1 MEILFDTANL
11 DSIERLMPIY
21 PLAGVTTNPS
31 ILKKE
36 GKLDLYPHF
45 RTIRA
50 IIGTERTL
58 HVQVIA
64 RDKQGMIDD
73 AHRLLDNID
82 EHVYPKIP
90 MTEQGLAAMRH
101 LKDEGVNVTATA
113 IYSKT
118 QGFLAIA
125 SGIDYIAPYYNRMQG
140 LDIDTNGVIASLAQ
154 FIEGRGAAT
163 KILGASFK
171 NVRQVT
177 HALEAGAHAITLEP
191 KLLRQALGTPT
202 ILDAVDVFLD
212 DWHKVYGT
220 EQLPDS

>member
-1 MEILFDTANL
+1 MEILFDTADL

-36 GKLDLYPHF
+36 GKVDLYPHF
-45 RTIRA
+45 RRIRS
-50 IIGTERTL
+50 IIGVDRSL

-64 RDKQGMIDD
+64 RDRQGMIDD

-90 MTEQGLAAMRH
+90 MTEEGLAAMRR
-101 LKDEGVNVTATA
+101 LKEEGVRVTATA
-113 IYSKT
+113 LYSKT

-154 FIEGRGAAT
+154 FIERREAHT
-163 KILGASFK
+163 KILCASFK

-177 HALEAGAHAITLEP
+177 HALEAGAQAVTLEP
-191 KLLRQALGTPT
+191 KLLRQALSTPT
-202 ILDAVDVFLD
+202 ILDAVDAFRE

-220 EQLPDS
+220 DHLPDK